1 VGDLVDPFVDLW
13 DDDLLDDDLLD
24 DPFPFID
31 LLNEPCTCTSSA
43 FDGPSIPDS
52 PLDDDAFD
60 FDSFALDLDLVS
72 PLPLDLDL
80 FPFEAHLL
88 RFEDISI
95 CCCL

>member
-13 DDDLLDDDLLD
+13 DDDLLD

-31 LLNEPCTCTSSA
+31 LLNEPCTSSA

-52 PLDDDAFD
+52 PLDDDDFDFD